1 MNKYRNKGQAGFT
14 LIELLVGLA
23 ILTLLAV
30 SVSGAFDGSRS
41 RAQAMVAAM
50 AEVGNA
56 NIRLKNDTG
65 CYVNRPDALTTATI
79 GKAATSNYCNRNF
92 NTTWNGPYLNKLA
105 INATNGSVKM
115 DNISSNTEVSLN
127 QENGGTGK
135 RYFTR
140 AINLPND
147 VVKRALTECNNDPA
161 ESLAATEFD
170 TKKCRGQTDAT
181 TDGSATFDM
190 VYDETR

>member
-1 MNKYRNKGQAGFT
+1 MKQIRNKGQAGFT

-30 SVSGAFDGSRS
+30 TVSGAFDGSRS
-41 RAQAMVAAM
+41 RAQALVSAM

-56 NIRLKNDTG
+56 NVRLKNDTG
-65 CYVNRPDALTTATI
+65 CYVNRPDALTTA
-79 GKAATSNYCNRNF
+79 ATGRLASSNYCSRDF
-92 NTTWNGPYLNKLA
+92 TKTWNGPYLNKLA
-105 INATNGSVKM
+105 IDATTGAIKM
-115 DNISSNTEVSLN
+115 DNISSDVQVSLG

-135 RYFTR
+135 RYFTH

-147 VVKRALTECNNDPA
+147 VVKRALIECNNDTA
-161 ESLAATEFD
+161 ESTAVTEFD
-170 TKKCRGQTDAT
+170 TKKCRGLTSA
-181 TDGSATFDM
+181 TDGQAVFDM